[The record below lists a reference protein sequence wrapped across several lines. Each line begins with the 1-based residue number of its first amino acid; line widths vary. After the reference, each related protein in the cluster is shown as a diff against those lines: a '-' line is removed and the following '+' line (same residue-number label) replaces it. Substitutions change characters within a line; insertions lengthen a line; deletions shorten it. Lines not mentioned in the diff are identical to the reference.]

1 MILVEEFTKAL
12 ALLVTLCEVVMV
24 EPDLTYV
31 HAASSEDSYMY
42 VTTYQCFILPSL
54 PCQTLMHRLT
64 SIT

>member
-1 MILVEEFTKAL
+1 MYVILVEEFTKAL

-31 HAASSEDSYMY
+31 HAASSEDSY